1 MSHLVRCAGFP
12 VAVLEDGAVMDPR
25 LSPRPYL
32 HPVLTP
38 AGSLLTE
45 LGPADHAHHAGV
57 SLALPDV
64 NGTMHW
70 GGQSYVHP
78 GGYQWLDNHGRQEL
92 RSLRTAAPTRPAGT
106 GRTEGS
112 MPGLGTTLEASVDWL
127 AHDGHLQATEQ
138 RTIRFLPLAG
148 EAPTEATAAGYQL
161 SWRSELTGT
170 EDLTIGSPG
179 SHGRA
184 QAGYGGLFWRL
195 PAPAAWR
202 LLTPDGLEEDQA
214 NGANL
219 PWIALVS
226 DSQHACLVLRQ
237 SPQDPVT
244 LPWFVRVAE
253 YPGAG
258 PALAWDQ
265 DLHSPAGQVLRVGLD
280 ALVLDQAPSAPEQ
293 LTDLLHLA
301 GWTA

>member
-1 MSHLVRCAGFP
+1 MSHLVRCAGSP

-38 AGSLLTE
+38 AGALLTE

-112 MPGLGTTLEASVDWL
+112 TPGLGTTTQASIEATVDWL
-127 AHDGHLQATEQ
+127 ARDSHLQATEQ
-138 RTIRFLPLAG
+138 RSIRVLPLAAG
-148 EAPTEATAAGYQL
+148 EVADGYRL

-179 SHGRA
+179 SHGRDS
-184 QAGYGGLFWRL
+184 AGYGGLFWRL

-202 LLTPDGLEEDQA
+202 LLAPGGLSEEQA
-214 NGANL
+214 NGTVL
-219 PWIALVS
+219 PWIAYVS
-226 DSQHACLVLRQ
+226 DTQHACLVLRQ
-237 SPQDPVT
+237 SPQDPAPV
-244 LPWFVRVAE
+244 PWFIRVAE

-258 PALAWDQ
+258 PALAWDT
-265 DLHSPAGQVLRVGLD
+265 DLHVPAGQVLRIGLD
-280 ALVLDQAPSAPEQ
+280 ALVLDQAPSEPDQ
-293 LTDLLHLA
+293 LGDLLHHA